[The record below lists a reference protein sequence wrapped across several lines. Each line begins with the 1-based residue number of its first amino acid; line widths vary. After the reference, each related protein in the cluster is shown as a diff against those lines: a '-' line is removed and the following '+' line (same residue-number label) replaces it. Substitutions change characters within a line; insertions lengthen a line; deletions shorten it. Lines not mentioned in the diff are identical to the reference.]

1 MGGGRVSEG
10 AYALCGT
17 PDVPDLDG
25 DAGRADFFL
34 ALEYS
39 AQAKHAWCETCR
51 LVHSTR
57 THGVRSHRT
66 PIVGV
71 YVVGAVKLSALPDK
85 KLDSVLLPEPL
96 GPTIVSLS
104 PGASDMV
111 RVSGRR
117 FQRTL

>member
-1 MGGGRVSEG
+1 M
-10 AYALCGT
+10 
-17 PDVPDLDG
+17 
-25 DAGRADFFL
+25 
-34 ALEYS
+34 
-39 AQAKHAWCETCR
+39 
-51 LVHSTR
+51 
-57 THGVRSHRT
+57 
-66 PIVGV
+66 

-111 RVSGRR
+111 RVRVSGRR